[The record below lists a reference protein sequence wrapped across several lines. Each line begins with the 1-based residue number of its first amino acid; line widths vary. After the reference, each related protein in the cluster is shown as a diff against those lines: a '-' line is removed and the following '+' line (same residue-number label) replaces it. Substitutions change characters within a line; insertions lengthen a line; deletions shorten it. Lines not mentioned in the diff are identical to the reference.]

1 MVILIDGDGCPG
13 LMEIKEIAKYHSIEM
28 IVFLVFAHL
37 IQDDYFEVVF
47 CEIGVDSVDQ
57 AIVDRCKK
65 GDLVISQDYG
75 LASLVLLRGA
85 GVLHPSGKIITNDNI
100 DQLLMDR
107 YFGAKQRRA
116 GKRCKGPTKRTN
128 EMQDYFLRQ
137 LKNLIINKC

>member
-28 IVFLVFAHL
+28 IVFVDYAHL

-107 YFGAKQRRA
+107 YFASPSIKITIIYNQL
-116 GKRCKGPTKRTN
+116 K
-128 EMQDYFLRQ
+128 LSL
-137 LKNLIINKC
+137 LKNLQLTHLNVQP

>member
-28 IVFLVFAHL
+28 IVFVDYAHL

-85 GVLHPSGKIITNDNI
+85 DVLHPSG
-100 DQLLMDR
+100 
-107 YFGAKQRRA
+107 
-116 GKRCKGPTKRTN
+116 
-128 EMQDYFLRQ
+128 
-137 LKNLIINKC
+137 